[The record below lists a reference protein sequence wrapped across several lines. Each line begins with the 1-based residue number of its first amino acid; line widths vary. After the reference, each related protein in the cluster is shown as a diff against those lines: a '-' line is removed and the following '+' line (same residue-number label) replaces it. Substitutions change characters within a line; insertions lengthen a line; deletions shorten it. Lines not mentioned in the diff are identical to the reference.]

1 MMQKRW
7 TLMDMLVPFIVHII
21 ATKNSCIIQ
30 PAVVS
35 YIRRYILDQVIEKLR
50 KDVAMSSL
58 LSYKNYNGTVE
69 YSKEDKCLYGKV
81 IGVKSLLSYE
91 GDSVQ
96 ELETDFQNVID
107 DYLNDCEERGI
118 QPEQPY
124 KGTFNVR
131 ISPDLHRTIAT
142 YAIEHGKSLN
152 AAVEEAIEH
161 MVG

>member
-1 MMQKRW
+1 
-7 TLMDMLVPFIVHII
+7 
-21 ATKNSCIIQ
+21 
-30 PAVVS
+30 
-35 YIRRYILDQVIEKLR
+35 
-50 KDVAMSSL
+50 MSSL

-69 YSKEDKCLYGKV
+69 YSKADNCLYGKV
-81 IGVKSLLSYE
+81 IGVNSLLSYE
-91 GDSVQ
+91 GDSVR
-96 ELETDFQNVID
+96 ELEADFRSVID
-107 DYLNDCEERGI
+107 EYLKDCEERGL
-118 QPEQPY
+118 QPELPY